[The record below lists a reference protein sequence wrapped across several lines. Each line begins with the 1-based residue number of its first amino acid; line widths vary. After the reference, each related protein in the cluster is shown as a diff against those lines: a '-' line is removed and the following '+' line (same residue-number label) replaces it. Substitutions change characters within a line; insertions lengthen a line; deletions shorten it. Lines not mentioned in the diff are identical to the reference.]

1 MQETNL
7 LKKILL
13 RLSIEGYRLFR
24 NNSGRAYTGH
34 AIKTVNAPEFIK
46 MYPGDILVKDARILH
61 AGLGTGSPDLIGWKT
76 ETVTPEMVGKQIA
89 IFAGVEA
96 KTGKLKL
103 TPDQVRWQEAI
114 KADGGIA
121 LEVRE

>member
-1 MQETNL
+1 MNEGNL
-7 LKKILL
+7 IKNILL
-13 RLSIEGYRLFR
+13 RFSGQGYRLFR

-46 MYPGDILVKDARILH
+46 MHPGDILIKDARILH

-76 ETVTPEMVGKQIA
+76 ETVTAEMVGKQIA
-89 IFAGVEA
+89 IFTGIEA

-114 KADGGIA
+114 RAAGGIA